1 MGNLEQLEELDIY
14 SNHLEDFDVLKSC
27 PNIKR
32 LNISYN
38 EYSGLNG
45 IEQCPDLELLSMKG
59 TMITDI
65 SVLENLHNFN
75 TIYLDNDFDRSQI
88 DFMIGNFKNG
98 DEKTKQY
105 LLDKQYNLND

>member
-1 MGNLEQLEELDIY
+1 MELSRCTGSRVSKHERRRENNGYQL
-14 SNHLEDFDVLKSC
+14 
-27 PNIKR
+27 
-32 LNISYN
+32 
-38 EYSGLNG
+38 
-45 IEQCPDLELLSMKG
+45 
-59 TMITDI
+59 
-65 SVLENLHNFN
+65 VLENLHNFN